1 MDLSKET
8 TKFASLL
15 SATLAEM
22 AEPKLVWH
30 QSLALPWN
38 TPNVETRILD
48 GYVDVEGAAHIPGAI
63 DIKSRLAS
71 SFYATVAIPEQ
82 ARDLINPSKYLLK
95 AEIGPLLIFAR
106 TKH

>member
-8 TKFASLL
+8 TKFAPLL

-30 QSLALPWN
+30 QSLALPWK
-38 TPNVETRILD
+38 TPNVETSILD
-48 GYVDVEGAAHIPGAI
+48 GYVDVEGVAHISGAI

-71 SFYATVAIPEQ
+71 GFYATVAISEQ
-82 ARDLINPSKYLLK
+82 AGDLIDSIEVPFEGGN
-95 AEIGPLLIFAR
+95 R
-106 TKH
+106 TSPNFCPN